1 MIKTFIKD
9 FLALACLIGF
19 VLGLVGGPIF
29 RDCKPESILST
40 IAVPY
45 RLGCELTVPR
55 FEK

>member
-1 MIKTFIKD
+1 MKSFIKD
-9 FLALACLIGF
+9 FLAFLGIISF

-40 IAVPY
+40 IAIPY